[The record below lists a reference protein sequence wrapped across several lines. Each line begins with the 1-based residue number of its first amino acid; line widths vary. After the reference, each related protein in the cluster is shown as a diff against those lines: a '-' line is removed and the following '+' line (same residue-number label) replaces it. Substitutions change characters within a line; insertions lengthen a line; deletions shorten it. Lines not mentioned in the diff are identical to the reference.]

1 MSSDAEDPLKGK
13 RKKIA
18 SGEMRVLI
26 WPADGPCPVEKGQR
40 FKVMG
45 IVIQIHSIERRIQAG
60 KPVQWHATYIRHEP
74 DRVYLVRQSQPTRAT
89 HEKPGDVTLDMA
101 ERARRD
107 GNYTSSRVA
116 AMPMEPESVGPDWKD
131 KDKSKRELDR
141 QEALAEQ
148 RHEDRWIGEVQKFKA
163 RASQVLLESGR
174 SGRDLTPLLSEIF
187 ARLAEEERLAK
198 KDAA

>member
-1 MSSDAEDPLKGK
+1 MNDPLKGM
-13 RKKIA
+13 RRKIA
-18 SGEMRVLI
+18 NGDMRVLR
-26 WPADGPCPVEKGQR
+26 WPADRDCPVEKGQR

-74 DRVYLVRQSQPTRAT
+74 DRVYLVRQSQPARAT
-89 HEKPGDVTLDMA
+89 HEKPEDVTLDMA

-131 KDKSKRELDR
+131 KRRLERERQR
-141 QEALAEQ
+141 QEAMKQIRRKKYERDTSRRVKIAVE
-148 RHEDRWIGEVQKFKA
+148 QKFKELNA
-163 RASQVLLESGR
+163 K
-174 SGRDLTPLLSEIF
+174 DCDYMPLVAEIYEILD
-187 ARLAEEERLAK
+187 RWTVTRRN
-198 KDAA
+198 AA

>member
-18 SGEMRVLI
+18 NGEMRVLI
-26 WPADGPCPVEKGQR
+26 WPADRPCPVKKGQR

-60 KPVQWHATYIRHEP
+60 KPVQWHATYVRHEP

-89 HEKPGDVTLDMA
+89 HEKPEDVTLDMA

-131 KDKSKRELDR
+131 KKRLERERER
-141 QEALAEQ
+141 QRALREMRRKKYERDTSRRVKIAVE
-148 RHEDRWIGEVQKFKA
+148 QKFKHLHA
-163 RASQVLLESGR
+163 QDVDFMPLVAEIYEILER
-174 SGRDLTPLLSEIF
+174 WTVCSEKV
-187 ARLAEEERLAK
+187 A
-198 KDAA
+198 